1 MRVGSFSSPT
11 STSARARWRI
21 ALVAV
26 VLLLSVGLV
35 AWWELPRDEAAT
47 DVSSPSAPAPAAEE
61 TAAPQAVV
69 VREYPVVAPEDA
81 WPDRPPFADV
91 KVFGPPPPAPWVVS
105 SGPVRRFEYPRFE
118 VSAPVEQ
125 LWVTPSNEL
134 PTPIDASYRVGWYG
148 DFGQPGQGGNA
159 VLSAHETW
167 NHMHAPFF
175 YLARAQVGDE
185 VSVEMADGR
194 RFTYSVMSNIRYEL
208 SAIPMDTILWPP
220 SRGSEEW
227 ITLITC
233 GGRIVYDERTGFG
246 EYLDRDVVV
255 ARRIR

>member
-1 MRVGSFSSPT
+1 M
-11 STSARARWRI
+11 A
-21 ALVAV
+21 ALSLGVA
-26 VLLLSVGLV
+26 
-35 AWWELPRDEAAT
+35 AWWQYPRGTVAT
-47 DVSSPSAPAPAAEE
+47 EVPLASVPPPAIEV
-61 TAAPQAVV
+61 TAAAPREVV
-69 VREYPVVAPEDA
+69 VREYPVLAPEDI
-81 WPDRPPFADV
+81 WPERPPFTDV

-105 SGPVRRFEYPRFE
+105 SGPIRRFEYPRFE

-134 PTPIDASYRVGWYG
+134 PTPLEASYRVGWYG

-175 YLARAQVGDE
+175 YLARAEVGDE
-185 VSVEMADGR
+185 VSIEMADGR
-194 RFTYSVMSNIRYEL
+194 RFTYSVISNVRYEL
-208 SAIPMDTILWPP
+208 SSIPMDAILWPP
-220 SRGSEEW
+220 SRGAEEW
-227 ITLITC
+227 LTLITC